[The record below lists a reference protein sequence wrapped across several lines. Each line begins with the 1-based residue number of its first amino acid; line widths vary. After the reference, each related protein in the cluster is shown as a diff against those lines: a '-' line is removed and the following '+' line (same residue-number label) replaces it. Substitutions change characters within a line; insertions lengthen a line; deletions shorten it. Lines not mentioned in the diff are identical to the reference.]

1 MQTKK
6 QATVKKAP
14 AKTAKPAVKKAPA
27 KTTKPSYTVINVR
40 VMPDT
45 KAAMARIAKKRKKS
59 LSKAVEDLII
69 EQVILDHISGDDVPQ
84 APWPVGLDPSPLKSA
99 RDPMDTIT
107 ITGQGPSVYQSP
119 AWRSKGRPVDPKQGN
134 WFMRVLHR
142 LFG

>member
-6 QATVKKAP
+6 QATAKKAP
-14 AKTAKPAVKKAPA
+14 AKTAKPAAKKTPA
-27 KTTKPSYTVINVR
+27 KTTRPSYTVINVR

-84 APWPVGLDPSPLKSA
+84 APWPVS

-119 AWRSKGRPVDPKQGN
+119 QWTSKGKPVNPKQGN